1 MKGATTDALQPATE
15 RRPPDRRTFAKALA
29 LGVGALALPALRAQ
43 PQKPKTLKI
52 GCATLAW
59 NVSPTATDNF
69 ELALKDI
76 SELGYWG
83 FETVSPMIEALDP
96 DGALAR
102 LIDKY
107 HLPMKSGY
115 MDINITDPA
124 LRKDNLANVVRVAR
138 LVKKYGGTYVVMAA
152 NGRRT
157 PGAGRGAGPGRGAPP
172 PDTFHY
178 LEHKTDMVA
187 ALNEYGMAVADLG
200 LRAGLHQHT
209 GTVVENHDEVYGIM
223 QAVDP
228 RYMSFAPDVGQ
239 LQKGGSDAAQVIKDF
254 AKITT
259 HMHLKD
265 FSNGKY
271 MSGYCPLGMGVVD
284 IESILNTMEEAGNNP
299 DVIHE
304 LDRGNAPISARE
316 TAAFSKAYLI
326 RLGYKFQ
333 S

>member
-1 MKGATTDALQPATE
+1 MIREKTMESTFSRRDIARAVAMGLGAAA
-15 RRPPDRRTFAKALA
+15 F
-29 LGVGALALPALRAQ
+29 PALRAQ
-43 PQKPKTLKI
+43 TSAKPKTIRI

-59 NVSPTATDNF
+59 NVSPTAKDNF

-96 DGALAR
+96 DGSLSR

-107 HLPMKSGY
+107 HLPMKAGY
-115 MDINITDPA
+115 LTINVTDPA
-124 LRKDNLANVVRVAR
+124 LRKETVGTVIRIAK
-138 LVKKYGGTYVVMAA
+138 LVQKHGGTYVVIAT
-152 NGRRT
+152 NGRRP
-157 PGAGRGAGPGRGAPP
+157 PGAGRGRGPQE
-172 PDTFHY
+172 PDTFNFA
-178 LEHKTDMVA
+178 ENKANMIA
-187 ALNEYGMAVADLG
+187 ALNDYGMAVADVG

-209 GTVVENHDEVYGIM
+209 GTVVEKRDEVYGIM
-223 QAVDP
+223 ESVNTK
-228 RYMSFAPDVGQ
+228 YMNFAPDVGQ
-239 LQKGGSDAAQVIKDF
+239 LQKGGADAAQVVKDF
-254 AKITT
+254 SKITT

-284 IESILNTMEEAGNNP
+284 LEAILNTLEEAGNHP

-304 LDRGNAPISARE
+304 LDRGNAPMTARE

-326 RLGYKFQ
+326 KLGYQFQ

>member
-1 MKGATTDALQPATE
+1 MESKFN
-15 RRPPDRRTFAKALA
+15 RRDFAKAA
-29 LGVGALALPALRAQ
+29 AIGLGTTTLPVLRAQ
-43 PQKPKTLKI
+43 TSQKPKTIKI

-59 NVSPTATDNF
+59 NVSPTARENF

-83 FETVSPMIEALDP
+83 FETVSPMIEAMDP
-96 DGALAR
+96 DGSLGQ
-102 LIDKY
+102 LIDRY
-107 HLPMKSGY
+107 RLPMKAGY
-115 MDINITDPA
+115 LTINVTDPA
-124 LRKDNLANVVRVAR
+124 VRKETVATVVRVAK
-138 LVKKYGGTYVVMAA
+138 LVKKYGGTYVVIAT
-152 NGRRT
+152 NGRRP
-157 PGAGRGAGPGRGAPP
+157 PGGGRGRGPQE
-172 PDTFHY
+172 PDTFDFAGN
-178 LEHKTDMVA
+178 KANMVA
-187 ALNEYGMAVADLG
+187 ALNDYGMAVADVG

-209 GTVVENHDEVYGIM
+209 GTVVEKRDEVYGIM
-223 QAVDP
+223 EAVNTK
-228 RYMSFAPDVGQ
+228 YMNFAPDVGQ
-239 LQKGGSDAAQVIKDF
+239 LQKGGADAAQVVKDF

-284 IESILNTMEEAGNNP
+284 LESILNTLEEAGNNP

-304 LDRGNAPISARE
+304 LDRGNAPMTARE